1 MTHSLNFR
9 KYHARRL
16 SLCEL
21 RLNATEVIMSDEMTT
36 QEIRGAE
43 TTYETTK
50 PILSKVRE
58 ATETMLEFSMFAK
71 KKISHLFVSVSRI
84 V

>member
-21 RLNATEVIMSDEMTT
+21 CLNATEVIMSDEMIT
-36 QEIRGAE
+36 QEIRGVE

-50 PILSKVRE
+50 PSLSKVRE

>member
-1 MTHSLNFR
+1 
-9 KYHARRL
+9 
-16 SLCEL
+16 
-21 RLNATEVIMSDEMTT
+21 MSDEMIT
-36 QEIRGAE
+36 QEIRGVE

-50 PILSKVRE
+50 PSLSKVRE